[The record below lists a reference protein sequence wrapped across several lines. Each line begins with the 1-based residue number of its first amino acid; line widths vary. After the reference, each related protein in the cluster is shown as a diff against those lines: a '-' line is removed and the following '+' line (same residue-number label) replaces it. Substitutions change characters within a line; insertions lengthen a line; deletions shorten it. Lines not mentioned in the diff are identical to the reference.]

1 MLLVVQ
7 QQLTMAQIS
16 QISGFLLSAN
26 LSPPATPSCGLPCH
40 RQAFGVA
47 AMSHCLVPRVGGT
60 TDSFLARVPWG
71 PAPGIVQ
78 HASSIVPPLPY
89 AHLCDPSH
97 TSPGLFRSSCLGPAR
112 AVSVCL
118 VVLCPSEHLRL
129 NRLCCFRQLLRQ
141 SACSRLETP
150 STVEPDWHL
159 GRVMRGNRMRGKKR
173 NLEPLGPPEGECA
186 WSH

>member
-1 MLLVVQ
+1 MPPPSFWSSCYEPLPCPRGWRNHRQFPCLSPLGPCPLALRRVPAALSRPCPVHTCVTLVTPLQDCSDLLVW
-7 QQLTMAQIS
+7 
-16 QISGFLLSAN
+16 
-26 LSPPATPSCGLPCH
+26 
-40 RQAFGVA
+40 
-47 AMSHCLVPRVGGT
+47 
-60 TDSFLARVPWG
+60 D
-71 PAPGIVQ
+71 Q
-78 HASSIVPPLPY
+78 H
-89 AHLCDPSH
+89 
-97 TSPGLFRSSCLGPAR
+97 G

-129 NRLCCFRQLLRQ
+129 NRLCCLSQPLGQ